1 MRQETDAKSPED
13 LPTCI
18 QPAGDSARI
27 GAQLRLKKRHK
38 RRIKAAKK
46 IQAWW
51 RGHLV
56 RRTLL
61 VAALRAWMIQGWWR
75 MILLRRAYKQQ
86 KLLLRLYVIQE
97 KSAVKLQSCF
107 RMWQCRQYCQLV
119 QNLPEFQ
126 TPESNLIFQ
135 NNEVLQVHHRPH
147 SRLLLEQCSRVGY
160 DFLALQQQLQ
170 CDHSKMAPPQ
180 LSMVNWETEHFSST
194 SAHFSL

>member
-1 MRQETDAKSPED
+1 MDVSRKTDQRQNGPVDTETPMANRHQRKELEDTEQKCGPEIHIVENKRQEKS
-13 LPTCI
+13 
-18 QPAGDSARI
+18 
-27 GAQLRLKKRHK
+27 RLKKRRK

-135 NNEVLQVHHRPH
+135 NNEVLQVP
-147 SRLLLEQCSRVGY
+147 
-160 DFLALQQQLQ
+160 
-170 CDHSKMAPPQ
+170 SKAVSKEPEFHIEIV
-180 LSMVNWETEHFSST
+180 SI
-194 SAHFSL
+194 

>member
-1 MRQETDAKSPED
+1 MGSEEK
-13 LPTCI
+13 
-18 QPAGDSARI
+18 
-27 GAQLRLKKRHK
+27 
-38 RRIKAAKK
+38 RIKAAKK

-119 QNLPEFQ
+119 LNAIYVIQCHWQCHNCQ
-126 TPESNLIFQ
+126 TCASLRGHCVITSTHLQLAERGTVSPVPSKHLTWSWS
-135 NNEVLQVHHRPH
+135 VLWYPQIIGTL
-147 SRLLLEQCSRVGY
+147 RLGSCL
-160 DFLALQQQLQ
+160 
-170 CDHSKMAPPQ
+170 
-180 LSMVNWETEHFSST
+180 
-194 SAHFSL
+194 FSLGKKFNGVSSMCPPTL